1 MRYSTIIVGTDGS
14 ESALRAVEQAA
25 EIAGARSARLH
36 VVCAYHPLT
45 AKEQSILAATV
56 GPTSMYQVAG
66 TDAATAALASAE
78 QRAIDSGASD
88 VIVTMVK
95 GDPGQAL
102 LTTAKERAAD
112 LIVVGNRGINTL
124 SGRLLG
130 SVPSDVSQR
139 ASCDVLI
146 AHTAEGGP
154 RDPGDS
160 DAAEG

>member
-25 EIAGARSARLH
+25 EIAAARTARLL

-45 AKEQSILAATV
+45 AKEQTILAAAV
-56 GPTSMYQVAG
+56 GPVSMYQVAG
-66 TDAATAALASAE
+66 TDAAKEALDAARQCAVEA
-78 QRAIDSGASD
+78 GAPD
-88 VIVTMVK
+88 VTGTLVK

-102 LTTAKERAAD
+102 LTTAQEESAD
-112 LIVVGNRGINTL
+112 LIVVGSRGINSL

-146 AHTAEGGP
+146 VHTTTGGP
-154 RDPGDS
+154 RGTG
-160 DAAEG
+160 EQ

>member
-1 MRYSTIIVGTDGS
+1 MRYSRIIVGTDGS

-25 EIAGARSARLH
+25 EIAEARSAQLH

-45 AKEQSILAATV
+45 AKEQSILAAAV
-56 GPTSMYQVAG
+56 GPTSTYQVAG
-66 TDAATAALASAE
+66 TDAAEQALEAAR
-78 QRAIDSGASD
+78 QRAVDAGAPD
-88 VIVTMVK
+88 VTATLVK

-102 LTTAKERAAD
+102 LTTAREEDAN

-146 AHTAEGGP
+146 VHTMKGGP
-154 RDPGDS
+154 RDPGSSADTS
-160 DAAEG
+160 A